1 MKKKY
6 IRILSVFLAL
16 ITTFS
21 SLAITAYAL
30 SWDGSSTG
38 GGGAGTSA
46 GPNGYAIM
54 TTDDNCM
61 LGYRF
66 SVVDKNGNTKNGKV
80 IDVYRNTSYA
90 NQGFNWYKFST
101 KCNKKQLKDNQ
112 NGGFSTSK
120 TTTNCYKEADMGFA
134 QSLPVT
140 SGMSSWQNDTRN

>member
-46 GPNGYAIM
+46 GPNGCMFTEHPFTRID
-54 TTDDNCM
+54 TDFIRNFVFFC
-61 LGYRF
+61 RR
-66 SVVDKNGNTKNGKV
+66 SVRIG
-80 IDVYRNTSYA
+80 
-90 NQGFNWYKFST
+90 
-101 KCNKKQLKDNQ
+101 
-112 NGGFSTSK
+112 
-120 TTTNCYKEADMGFA
+120 
-134 QSLPVT
+134 
-140 SGMSSWQNDTRN
+140 